1 MNQATRRE
9 FMKKAGFAAAAVSIT
24 GCRGIADAVVRDN
37 KRHKPNLVYI
47 FADQLGYKHCG
58 YSGNEKA
65 HTPNI
70 DRLASEG
77 ADFFNAVSTMPVCS
91 AHRASLFTGKY
102 PTTTGMVINELRMNP
117 NHRCF
122 GHILTDSGYET
133 GYIGKWHL
141 YANQLGKHHDAK
153 NSFVPP
159 GPDRL
164 GFDGYWAAY
173 NFNHVYYGAYYHRD
187 TAEKV
192 YYGEGV
198 YETDGQTDLA
208 VDFINK
214 NSKGEKPF
222 ALFLSWGPPHDPWN
236 EDNVPKQ
243 NYEMFKDVSLP
254 NPPNYK
260 DKNDKYADG
269 WGRLSKEG
277 RRKLEEW
284 RRIYYAQTASVDA
297 NLERILKAIK
307 NAGIEEDTIVVFSSD
322 HGEMFGA
329 QGRRA
334 KNIFYEEAA
343 RVPFIIR
350 WPAKIA
356 AGTKS
361 DVCLGTVD
369 VMPTVV
375 GLMNL
380 EIPKEVE
387 GIDLSGCA
395 KGEKGDAPEFAFLQN
410 TGACAVFED
419 GHEWRALRDK
429 LFTYAKYRI
438 DGFELLFD
446 NKNDP
451 YQMNN
456 LSKNPEFKDNIEKY
470 RKMLAEKMSELN
482 DNFEKCTWYRDN
494 FTDGNRIILHGAKG

>member
-1 MNQATRRE
+1 
-9 FMKKAGFAAAAVSIT
+9 MKKAGFAAAAVSIT
-24 GCRGIADAVVRDN
+24 GCRGITDAVVRDN

-141 YANQLGKHHDAK
+141 YAN
-153 NSFVPP
+153 
-159 GPDRL
+159 
-164 GFDGYWAAY
+164 
-173 NFNHVYYGAYYHRD
+173 
-187 TAEKV
+187 
-192 YYGEGV
+192 
-198 YETDGQTDLA
+198 
-208 VDFINK
+208 
-214 NSKGEKPF
+214 
-222 ALFLSWGPPHDPWN
+222 
-236 EDNVPKQ
+236 
-243 NYEMFKDVSLP
+243 
-254 NPPNYK
+254 
-260 DKNDKYADG
+260 NDKYADR
-269 WGRLSKEG
+269 WGRLSKEA
-277 RRKLEEW
+277 RSKLEEW
-284 RRIYYAQTASVDA
+284 RRIYYAQTESVDA

-307 NAGIEEDTIVVFSSD
+307 KAGIEDDTIVVFSSD

-356 AGTKS
+356 AGIKS

-369 VMPTVV
+369 IMPTVV

-380 EIPKEVE
+380 EMPKEVE

-395 KGEKGDAPEFAFLQN
+395 TGEKGDAPEFAFLQN
-410 TGACAVFED
+410 TGACAIFED